1 MELSD
6 LPIFEGLGREEIAAI
21 QVVTTQKK
29 YCKNDI
35 LHYENE
41 KLDHLYYLLEGS
53 IRLYKVDR
61 FDNEIFLYNI
71 YTYEFVSEFTDF
83 ESISCFANAEF
94 LEDSVLLAIDYKKL
108 STMFEQYPTLA
119 YRFFLQ
125 LARRI
130 KKMQCIINREIVFD
144 GTAKVAHM
152 LANDLPMFNR
162 HKKQE
167 IAQMLNIQPET
178 LSRILK
184 KLSRQGII
192 DSEQKEI
199 RVLDMAA
206 LREVFEQ

>member
-1 MELSD
+1 MELLD
-6 LPIFEGLGREEIAAI
+6 LPIFEGLGREEVTAI
-21 QVVTTQKK
+21 QAITVQKK

-35 LHYENE
+35 LYYENE
-41 KLDHLYYLLEGS
+41 ELDHLYYLLKGS

-71 YTYEFVSEFTDF
+71 YTHEFVSEFTDF
-83 ESISCFANAEF
+83 ETISCFANAEF
-94 LEDSVLLAIDYKKL
+94 LEDSMLLAIDYKKL
-108 STMFEQYPTLA
+108 STLFEQYPALA
-119 YRFFLQ
+119 YRFFIQ
-125 LARRI
+125 LAKRI

-162 HKKQE
+162 YKKQE

-192 DSEQKEI
+192 STENRMLEI
-199 RVLDMAA
+199 LDRVA
-206 LREVFEQ
+206 LQEIFEQ